1 MRGADRDRLATQGG
15 TVWPDCS
22 NHQERLRQRVSRS
35 RHVSSYNPVLRH
47 SLPLTF
53 NRMEYPLALY
63 IFSTSQSEINEIL
76 SNTQSGGVTINDVI
90 MHVAIPNA
98 PFGGVGGSGY
108 GAYHGKYGFDAFSH
122 ERSVV
127 ALPNWLDKMLAF
139 RYPPYTMSDL
149 GKIRVRNN
157 MGFKRGEGMADQ
169 KIGKRRG
176 GFRFKLMMLFVVLI
190 SDRLLKSRHPTAY
203 WQPWS
208 ILGLQLYGKICER
221 QREAYFEWYIV
232 SLSTAGNEAP
242 YPRVY
247 NHH

>member
-1 MRGADRDRLATQGG
+1 
-15 TVWPDCS
+15 
-22 NHQERLRQRVSRS
+22 
-35 RHVSSYNPVLRH
+35 
-47 SLPLTF
+47 
-53 NRMEYPLALY
+53 MEHPLALY

-149 GKIRVRNN
+149 GKIRVKNN

-176 GFRFKLMMLFVVLI
+176 GFQLRLVMVLFVVLI
-190 SDRLLKSRHPTAY
+190 GGRLLRSRYPGCGAESVGVASVFRRVASLVIHSESQYCGHFMVAVPIWRRRGFASCITTESNGCRNPEPVACQLLLPLPPRHP
-203 WQPWS
+203 
-208 ILGLQLYGKICER
+208 
-221 QREAYFEWYIV
+221 
-232 SLSTAGNEAP
+232 
-242 YPRVY
+242 
-247 NHH
+247 

>member
-1 MRGADRDRLATQGG
+1 
-15 TVWPDCS
+15 
-22 NHQERLRQRVSRS
+22 
-35 RHVSSYNPVLRH
+35 
-47 SLPLTF
+47 
-53 NRMEYPLALY
+53 MEHPLALY

-76 SNTQSGGVTINDVI
+76 NQTQSGGVTINDVI

-108 GAYHGKYGFDAFSH
+108 GAYHGKYGFDTFSH

-149 GKIRVRNN
+149 GKIRVKNN

-176 GFRFKLMMLFVVLI
+176 KMGVVVILWMMLM
-190 SDRLLKSRHPTAY
+190 SGRLLKGAY
-203 WQPWS
+203 PAV
-208 ILGLQLYGKICER
+208 Y
-221 QREAYFEWYIV
+221 QRLL
-232 SLSTAGNEAP
+232 SLAGF
-242 YPRVY
+242 
-247 NHH
+247 

>member
-1 MRGADRDRLATQGG
+1 
-15 TVWPDCS
+15 
-22 NHQERLRQRVSRS
+22 
-35 RHVSSYNPVLRH
+35 
-47 SLPLTF
+47 
-53 NRMEYPLALY
+53 MEHPLALY
-63 IFSTSQSEINEIL
+63 IFSTSQSEINEVL

-108 GAYHGKYGFDAFSH
+108 GAYHGRYGFDTFSH

-169 KIGKRRG
+169 KIGKRGRG
-176 GFRFKLMMLFVVLI
+176 KWLKIVVLWVMVLMGG
-190 SDRLLKSRHPTAY
+190 RLLRGAY
-203 WQPWS
+203 P
-208 ILGLQLYGKICER
+208 
-221 QREAYFEWYIV
+221 
-232 SLSTAGNEAP
+232 P
-242 YPRVY
+242 VY
-247 NHH
+247 RRMRLFFGI